1 MNKRSVG
8 AIATLI
14 MLGGCAM
21 APDYQPPE
29 SRLNSVY
36 LNQGAQGT
44 TTEGELG
51 HTWWAQFN
59 DPQLNE
65 LVARAQRQSITLKI
79 ASQRIQAAQAYQS
92 AVASFKVPTL
102 TLGAGYADIRLSEN
116 EALMGQAV
124 SGIALPPALGGGT
137 AQLVDR
143 DPTETFVGINA
154 AWELD
159 LFGRIDSL
167 SQAAAIRAEQ
177 AEIMRQGLNT
187 AMTADVISNYLQYRG
202 AEERIAIATKN
213 LREQEETLAMVE
225 SLNRTG
231 YGSELDVANAR
242 AGLATARASLPM
254 LETARSVHLSR
265 LAVLLG
271 EPVSQTRARFSP
283 APLPSMKALVPT
295 GLPASLLT
303 RRPDIALAE
312 RAIAARNQ
320 EVGAAIADRYPKVF
334 LTGAPGLVSGETG
347 NLFESG
353 STTWAL
359 GAGVSW
365 NLFDGGR
372 GEAMVKIQEA
382 GLKEAALA
390 YQNQVNSAFN
400 EVETT
405 LVAYGNSLEYSKH
418 LGEANQQAQTALTKA
433 RALYRAGLVNHLS
446 VLDAE
451 RQQNSVQ
458 DAEIV
463 ARLSSATNVVL
474 LHKALGGDWEI
485 PEPAPSQ
492 G

>member
-1 MNKRSVG
+1 MNKRSIG

-44 TTEGELG
+44 TTEGEPG
-51 HTWWAQFN
+51 HTWWAQFHDPLLN
-59 DPQLNE
+59 D
-65 LVARAQRQSITLKI
+65 LVARAQRQNITLKI
-79 ASQRIQAAQAYQS
+79 ASQRIQAAQAYQRT
-92 AVASFKVPTL
+92 VASFKVPTL

-137 AQLVDR
+137 AKLMDR
-143 DPTETFVGINA
+143 DPTETFVGVNA

-242 AGLATARASLPM
+242 AGLATAKASIPM

-271 EPVSQTRARFSP
+271 EPVSQTRGRFTP

-312 RAIAARNQ
+312 RAIAAKNQ

-334 LTGAPGLVSGETG
+334 LTGAPGLVSGETA

-405 LVAYGNSLEYSKH
+405 LIAYGNSLQYSKH

-433 RALYRAGLVNHLS
+433 KALYRAGLVNHLS

-463 ARLSSATNVVL
+463 ARLNSATNVVL
-474 LHKALGGDWEI
+474 LHKALGGDWEV
-485 PEPAPSQ
+485 PQPAPSQ